1 MLNDNQRQK
10 AIDWLNSRG
19 RDFTAGMKILEASG
33 FKPGV
38 VRRLKSIGESDDAK
52 MHLVENIR
60 LYLRFFGCEIEDTD
74 AELGVFDGQQPEELN
89 QKDENKGQTLE
100 MLAVKVEAGET
111 DAPEGAGRAIIEYAK
126 LYRARE
132 KAHREMAK
140 VAESNDDE
148 HVAARRKLSDTIDIL
163 TTKMEKLYPLVSG
176 FLDNGTVPE
185 AEAVETALA
194 DDEPKAAAAASETA
208 EVPDLTGLSKE
219 ELQKRLKS
227 AKTKIL
233 RKSNLLDYQQETKAE
248 VPNPL
253 PDCPK
258 RVKYETE
265 IAALKEEVKS
275 LQYAIARKG

>member
-19 RDFTAGMKILEASG
+19 RDFTAGVKILEASG

-38 VRRLKSIGESDDAK
+38 VRRLKSIGESESAK

-89 QKDENKGQTLE
+89 QEDEKKGLTLDK
-100 MLAVKVEAGET
+100 LAVKVEAGEMNV
-111 DAPEGAGRAIIEYAK
+111 PESAGQAIIEYAK
-126 LYRARE
+126 LYRERE
-132 KAHREMAK
+132 MAHREMAG
-140 VAESNDDE
+140 VAESNDAE
-148 HVAARRKLSDTIDIL
+148 HVAARRTLSDTIDRL
-163 TTKMEKLYPLVSG
+163 TTKMEKLYPLVGG
-176 FLDNGTVPE
+176 FLDNGMVPE
-185 AEAVETALA
+185 TEAVEAALA
-194 DDEPKAAAAASETA
+194 DDEPKAAAAVSEA
-208 EVPDLTGLSKE
+208 AGVPDLAELSKE

-233 RKSNLLDYQQETKAE
+233 RKSNLLEYQRETKAE

-253 PDCPK
+253 PECPK

-265 IAALKEEVKS
+265 IAALKEEVES